1 MWGLRTE
8 NEFSIFQPKN
18 ARFRALGFQCF
29 LPGGRL
35 GKDCTRHGADMKNVP
50 RTFKECGA
58 QVYDDII
65 LYNSCVTG
73 LRNCMLRP

>member
-8 NEFSIFQPKN
+8 NEFSIFQPEN
-18 ARFRALGFQCF
+18 ALGFQCF
-29 LPGGRL
+29 LPGGRR
-35 GKDCTRHGADMKNVP
+35 GKDCTRHGADIKNVP
-50 RTFKECGA
+50 RTFMECEA

-73 LRNCMLRP
+73 LRSCRLRP